1 MKEEEVLDDEKEFSL
16 KGDPQWLTL
25 VESVMRVSPVEA
37 LLTDTVSKISEM
49 LLSNDI
55 GSIVV
60 VADSKPVGI
69 ITERDVMEKVVRA
82 GRDPN
87 KTTAKEIMTS
97 PIVAIEHNKSVSEA
111 LKLMREKRIRR
122 LAVTQNGKLVG
133 IVTERRLLSV
143 APVQKIL
150 VPIDESD
157 TAKKA
162 LDVALDLAKQYSSE
176 ICILHVIQS
185 PKIPVTIYTARMHE
199 DEQETEEK
207 KSKQLLEK
215 AFAKAA
221 EAGVGA
227 STRLGYGEPAD
238 KIVQIADEE
247 GFNLIVMGA
256 KRKSTMRRFILGSV
270 SSKVTHT
277 ASCPTFIVR

>member
-69 ITERDVMEKVVRA
+69 ITERDIMEKVVRA

-111 LKLMREKRIRR
+111 LKLMREKGIRR

-157 TAKKA
+157 TSQKA

-215 AFAKAA
+215 AFAKAT